1 MKTTYLKKLVE
12 YSFVVVVLV
21 ASICIPFSVFAA
33 GTAVISVSPSSQTI
47 NAGTQFTVNIA
58 IQPNNAIAGV
68 QFSLSFNPAFVTA
81 SSVSEGN

>member
-1 MKTTYLKKLVE
+1 MKTTYIKKLVE

-47 NAGTQFTVNIA
+47 NAGTQFTVNITML
-58 IQPNNAIAGV
+58 PNNAIADI